1 MSKQA
6 AIVVHIS
13 SQDSRDWEMAVRNL
27 VNLVNDDSISTPPES
42 MEVVVN
48 GHAVRYL
55 LASGPESER
64 VTQMAQAGVD
74 IVACGNSLE
83 RFGYADSA
91 LADGVD
97 TVPAGVAEVVR
108 AQQRGSTY
116 LKLP

>member
-1 MSKQA
+1 MSEQA
-6 AIVVHIS
+6 AIVVHVS
-13 SQDSRDWEMAVRNL
+13 SQDSRDWAMAVRNL
-27 VNLVNDDSISTPPES
+27 VNLVNDDSIATPPES

-55 LASGPESER
+55 LATAPESDR
-64 VTQMAQAGVD
+64 VTQMATAGVD

-83 RFGYADSA
+83 RFGYAPEA
-91 LADGVD
+91 LADGVG